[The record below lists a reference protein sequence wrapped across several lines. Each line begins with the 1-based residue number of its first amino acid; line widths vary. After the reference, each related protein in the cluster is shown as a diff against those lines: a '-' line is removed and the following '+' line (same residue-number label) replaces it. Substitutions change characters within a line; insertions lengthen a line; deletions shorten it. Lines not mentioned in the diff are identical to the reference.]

1 MSRSTAADGA
11 PGKVRDVTP
20 LPSLP
25 DPETVDAVIFDAGG
39 VLLLPDAAAGQA
51 AIRTLD
57 CESSREDWHRAHYTA
72 NLAIDQM
79 ETPDWE
85 SARQTIAS
93 AVGVPDHKLDAAVAL
108 LEELMVTTP
117 WVAVDGAADALR
129 ALSGAG
135 YQLGVVSNA
144 SGTVAELLADNRV
157 CSASANSGGDSDLPQ
172 VSIIVDSYLV
182 GIEKPDPR
190 IFHIALDA
198 LGVTAGRSL
207 YVGDTVRFDV
217 IGARAA
223 GLHPVHVDPFRL
235 CSDDGHSHI
244 ATLGELAE
252 WLIPG

>member
-1 MSRSTAADGA
+1 M
-11 PGKVRDVTP
+11 TP

-25 DPETVDAVIFDAGG
+25 DPGTVDAVIFDAGG

-51 AIRTLD
+51 AVATLD

-79 ETPDWE
+79 ETPDWA
-85 SARQTIAS
+85 SARQVIAS
-93 AVGVPDHKLDAAVAL
+93 AVGVPGDKLDAAVAL
-108 LEELMVTTP
+108 LEELMETTP

-135 YQLGVVSNA
+135 YRLGVVSNA
-144 SGTVAELLADNRV
+144 SGNVAELLAENRV
-157 CSASANSGGDSDLPQ
+157 CAIDGDLPP
-172 VSIIVDSYLV
+172 VGIIVDSYLV

-198 LGVTAGRSL
+198 LGVTAQRSL

-235 CSDDGHSHI
+235 CADEGHSHI
-244 ATLGELAE
+244 ATLGELAD

>member
-1 MSRSTAADGA
+1 M
-11 PGKVRDVTP
+11 TP
-20 LPSLP
+20 LSSLP
-25 DPETVDAVIFDAGG
+25 DPEAVDAVIFDAGG

-51 AIRTLD
+51 AVATLD

-79 ETPDWE
+79 TTLDWE
-85 SARQTIAS
+85 SARQVIAS
-93 AVGVPDHKLDAAVAL
+93 TVGVPDDKLDAAVAL
-108 LEELMVTTP
+108 LEELMETTP

-135 YQLGVVSNA
+135 YQLAVVSNA
-144 SGTVAELLADNRV
+144 SGNVARLLADNRV
-157 CSASANSGGDSDLPQ
+157 CSTEEADLTR
-172 VSIIVDSYLV
+172 VGIIVDSFLV

-198 LGVTAGRSL
+198 LGVTADRSL
-207 YVGDTVRFDV
+207 YIGDTIRFDV

-235 CSDDGHSHI
+235 CADEGHSHI
-244 ATLGELAE
+244 ATLGELAR
-252 WLIPG
+252 WLLPG

>member
-1 MSRSTAADGA
+1 M
-11 PGKVRDVTP
+11 TP
-20 LPSLP
+20 LSSLP
-25 DPETVDAVIFDAGG
+25 DPEAVDAVIFDAGG

-51 AIRTLD
+51 AVATLD

-79 ETPDWE
+79 TTLDWE
-85 SARQTIAS
+85 SARQVIAS
-93 AVGVPDHKLDAAVAL
+93 AVGVPDGKLDTAVAL
-108 LEELMVTTP
+108 LEELMETTP

-135 YQLGVVSNA
+135 YQLAVVSNA
-144 SGTVAELLADNRV
+144 SGNVAQLLADNRV
-157 CSASANSGGDSDLPQ
+157 CSTEETGLTRVG
-172 VSIIVDSYLV
+172 IIVDSFLV

-198 LGVTAGRSL
+198 LGVAADRSL
-207 YVGDTVRFDV
+207 YIGDTIRFDV

-235 CSDDGHSHI
+235 CADDGHSHI
-244 ATLGELAE
+244 ATLGDLAR
-252 WLIPG
+252 WLLPG

>member
-1 MSRSTAADGA
+1 M
-11 PGKVRDVTP
+11 TP

-51 AIRTLD
+51 AVATLD

-85 SARQTIAS
+85 SARQVIAS
-93 AVGVPDHKLDAAVAL
+93 AVGVPDDKLDAAAEL
-108 LEELMVTTP
+108 LAELMETTP

-129 ALSGAG
+129 ALSCGG
-135 YQLGVVSNA
+135 YRLGVVSNA

-157 CSASANSGGDSDLPQ
+157 CAASADSASADSGGNSDLPQ
-172 VSIIVDSYLV
+172 VGIIVDSHLV

-190 IFHIALDA
+190 IFQIALDA
-198 LGVTAGRSL
+198 LGVTAERSL

-223 GLHPVHVDPFRL
+223 GLYPVHVDPFGL

-244 ATLGELAE
+244 ATLGELAD